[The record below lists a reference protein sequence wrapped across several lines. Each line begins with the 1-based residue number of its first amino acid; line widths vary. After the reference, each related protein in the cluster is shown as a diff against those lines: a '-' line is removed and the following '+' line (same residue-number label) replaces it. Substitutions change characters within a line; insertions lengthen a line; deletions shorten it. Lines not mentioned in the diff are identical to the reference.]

1 MTLEP
6 KKAHSNKIRTSSKAD
21 VTFDIINA
29 VIMIAIVLVVL
40 YPLYFVL
47 VASFSDPMA
56 VRRGETF
63 FWFKNVGFEGYEE
76 IMKNASIWSG
86 YRNTLFYTVVGTAI
100 SLSLTL
106 TAAFALSQKDLPF
119 RKLINALIVFT
130 MLFDGGMI
138 PRYML
143 IRRIAIYNTI
153 WAMLLPR
160 AVWVFCLMVARTF
173 IEQTIPYEL
182 YEASQVEGC
191 SFARY
196 FVKVV
201 LPLSSSLISI
211 LVLYY
216 GIGQWNSYF
225 DAMLYL
231 ETKELYPLQLILRDI
246 LITNQSQSTMMLA
259 DSPELIDEMMRKSES
274 MKYGIVIVS
283 SLPVLILYP
292 FLQKYFVKGVMIGAI
307 KG

>member
-1 MTLEP
+1 MRLE
-6 KKAHSNKIRTSSKAD
+6 KKPAVQNKIRTSSRAD
-21 VTFDIINA
+21 YVFDAFNLLVMLLIL
-29 VIMIAIVLVVL
+29 VIVI

-47 VASFSDPMA
+47 IASFSDPMA

-63 FWFKNVGFEGYEE
+63 FWFKGVGFEGYEE
-76 IMKNASIWSG
+76 ILKTAAIWSG
-86 YRNTLFYTVVGTAI
+86 YRNTIFYTVIGTAI
-100 SLSLTL
+100 SLALTL
-106 TAAFALSQKDLPF
+106 TAAFALTKKDLPF
-119 RKLINALIVFT
+119 RKVINALIVFT

-143 IRRIAIYNTI
+143 IRNIGIYDTI

-173 IEQTIPYEL
+173 IEQSIPYEL
-182 YEASQVEGC
+182 YEAAQVEGC
-191 SFARY
+191 SFSAY
-196 FVKVV
+196 FFKVV
-201 LPLSSSLISI
+201 VPLSSALLSI

-231 ETKELYPLQLILRDI
+231 QTKELYPLQLILRDI
-246 LITNQSQSTMMLA
+246 LITNQSQNMMMLA
-259 DSPELIDEMMRKSES
+259 DSPELINEMLRKSES

-283 SLPVLILYP
+283 SVPVLVLYP

>member
-1 MTLEP
+1 MHLIPSRSTR
-6 KKAHSNKIRTSSKAD
+6 HKIRKASKTD
-21 VTFDIINA
+21 YVFDAFNMLLMLLILL
-29 VIMIAIVLVVL
+29 VIL

-47 VASFSDPMA
+47 IASFSDPMA

-63 FWFKNVGFEGYEE
+63 FWFKGVGFEGYEE
-76 IMKNASIWSG
+76 IINTSSIWSG
-86 YRNTLFYTVVGTAI
+86 YRNTIFYTLVGTII
-100 SLSLTL
+100 SLALTL
-106 TAAFALSQKDLPF
+106 TSAFALTKKDLPF

-138 PRYML
+138 PRYM
-143 IRRIAIYNTI
+143 IIHSIGIYDTI

-173 IEQTIPYEL
+173 IEQSIPYEL
-182 YEASQVEGC
+182 YEAAQVEGC
-191 SFARY
+191 SFATY
-196 FVKVV
+196 FFRVV
-201 LPLSSSLISI
+201 LPLSPSLISI
-211 LVLYY
+211 LILYY

-231 ETKELYPLQLILRDI
+231 QTKDLYPLQLILRDI

-259 DSPELIDEMMRKSES
+259 DSPELINEMLRKSES

-283 SLPVLILYP
+283 SLPVLVLYP

>member
-1 MTLEP
+1 MIVN
-6 KKAHSNKIRTSSKAD
+6 KKAVFKNRIRTSSKMD
-21 VTFDIINA
+21 VAFDIMNSM
-29 VIMIAIVLVVL
+29 IMIAILVAVI

-47 VASFSDPMA
+47 IASFSDPMA
-56 VRRGETF
+56 VRRGEAF
-63 FWFKNVGFEGYEE
+63 FWFKGVGFGGYEE
-76 IMKNASIWSG
+76 IFKNASIWSS
-86 YRNTLFYTVVGTAI
+86 YLNTIFYTVTGTAI
-100 SLSLTL
+100 SIALTL
-106 TAAFALSQKDLPF
+106 TAAFALCKKDLPF
-119 RKLINALIVFT
+119 RRVINALIVFT

-143 IRRIAIYNTI
+143 IRNIGIYDTI

-173 IEQTIPYEL
+173 IEQSIPYEL
-182 YEASQVEGC
+182 YEAAQVEGC
-191 SFARY
+191 SFATY
-196 FVKVV
+196 FFKVV
-201 LPLSSSLISI
+201 LPLSSALLSI
-211 LVLYY
+211 MVLYY

-231 ETKELYPLQLILRDI
+231 QTKELYPLQLILRDI
-246 LITNQSQSTMMLA
+246 LITNQSQNMMMLA
-259 DSPELIDEMMRKSES
+259 DSPELIEEMTRKSES

-283 SLPVLILYP
+283 SLPVLVLYP

>member
-1 MTLEP
+1 MHQIPT
-6 KKAHSNKIRTSSKAD
+6 KSSHHRIRKASKTD
-21 VTFDIINA
+21 YVFDAFNMLIMLLILLII
-29 VIMIAIVLVVL
+29 L

-47 VASFSDPMA
+47 IASFSDPMA

-63 FWFKNVGFEGYEE
+63 FWFKGVGFEGYEE
-76 IMKNASIWSG
+76 IINTASIWSG
-86 YRNTLFYTVVGTAI
+86 YRNTIFYTFAGTVI
-100 SLSLTL
+100 SLALTL
-106 TAAFALSQKDLPF
+106 TSAFALTKKNLPF

-138 PRYML
+138 PRYM
-143 IRRIAIYNTI
+143 IIHSIGIYDTI

-173 IEQTIPYEL
+173 IEQSIPYEL
-182 YEASQVEGC
+182 YEAAQVEGC
-191 SFARY
+191 SFAAY
-196 FVKVV
+196 FFKVV
-201 LPLSSSLISI
+201 LPLSPSLISI
-211 LVLYY
+211 LILYY

-231 ETKELYPLQLILRDI
+231 QTKDLYPLQLILRDI

-259 DSPELIDEMMRKSES
+259 DSPELINEMLRKSES